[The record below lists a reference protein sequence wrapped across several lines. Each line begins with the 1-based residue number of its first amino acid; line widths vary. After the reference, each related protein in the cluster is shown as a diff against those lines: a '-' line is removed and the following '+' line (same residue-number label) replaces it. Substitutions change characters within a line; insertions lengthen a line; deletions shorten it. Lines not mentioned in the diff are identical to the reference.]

1 MILIKTI
8 ILSRN
13 YKKYFNPKQ
22 DLIKFLAA
30 PASSYREAM
39 QSEALALRQGCYACS
54 WLSGSFSMLSI
65 RLELLPAARAVR
77 AETHLVY
84 RTKAQQ
90 SISACSFLD
99 GDTRAAGT
107 G

>member
-30 PASSYREAM
+30 PASSYREVM

-54 WLSGSFSMLSI
+54 WLSTGSFSMLSI
-65 RLELLPAARAVR
+65 RLELLPVAGTVR
-77 AETHLVY
+77 AETHLV
-84 RTKAQQ
+84 
-90 SISACSFLD
+90 C
-99 GDTRAAGT
+99 
-107 G
+107 